1 MTSNNHDTPEYNDLD
16 TDVMTKSAKPPM
28 YAIILHNDDYTTME
42 FVVWVLVSVLNLPI
56 NVAHERM
63 MAVHQEGQAS
73 VAILPKEVAEMK
85 VEQIRQLAEQE
96 EYPLLV
102 TLEKQ

>member
-1 MTSNNHDTPEYNDLD
+1 MTSNHDTPEYSDLD
-16 TDVMTKSAKPPM
+16 TDVMTKLAKPPM

-42 FVVWVLVSVLNLPI
+42 FVVWVLMSVLDLPI
-56 NVAHERM
+56 HVAHERM
-63 MAVHQEGQAS
+63 MVVHQEGQAS

-102 TLEKQ
+102 TLQRQ